1 MISWRALAACVLLTL
16 LASPAVAEHYALVV
30 TGASG
35 DARHAARFNTWRAS
49 LVLALVESLGYSRER
64 IVVLGE
70 ASGKDVGPATAD
82 GVVSAL
88 RGLAERTTAADT
100 LLVVLIG
107 HGTVFEGPDAR
118 FNLVGPD
125 LTAGQWATR
134 VAPVR
139 ARLVFVNT
147 AAGSYDFVRALARE
161 GRTVISATDT
171 SSQRYATVFPEF
183 FINGLVDAAADLDKD
198 SRVSVWEA
206 FAFASAGVTA
216 SFQGQGRLP
225 TERALIDDTGDGV
238 GREAVGEGRDGGRA
252 RLTFLQAGAAPRSD
266 DPETAMLIAQR
277 QSVADAIDR
286 LRLGRAEM
294 PVAEYDA
301 ELERLLL
308 ELARLDRDLRAQ
320 P

>member
-1 MISWRALAACVLLTL
+1 MLLAL
-16 LASPAVAEHYALVV
+16 LASPAAAEHHALVV

-35 DARHAARFNTWRAS
+35 DVRHAARFNTWRAS

-64 IVVLGE
+64 IVVLTE
-70 ASGKDVGPATAD
+70 ASGKDSGPATAD
-82 GVVSAL
+82 GVASAL
-88 RGLAERTTAADT
+88 RDLAQRTTADDT

-125 LTAGQWATR
+125 LTAAQWAAQI
-134 VAPVR
+134 APLR

-147 AAGSYDFVRALARE
+147 AAGSYEFVRTLARE

-171 SSQRYATVFPEF
+171 SSQRYVTVFPEY

-206 FAFASAGVTA
+206 FTFASAGVSA
-216 SFQGQGRLP
+216 WFKGEGRLP

-238 GREAVGEGRDGGRA
+238 GREASGEGRDGERA
-252 RLTFLQAGAAPRSD
+252 RLTFLQEDAAASSD
-266 DPETAMLIAQR
+266 DPASAKLLAQR
-277 QSVADAIDR
+277 QSVSDAIDR
-286 LRLGRAEM
+286 LRLRRAEM
-294 PVAEYDA
+294 PAAEYDA
-301 ELERLLL
+301 ELEKLLV
-308 ELARLDRDLRAQ
+308 ELARLDRELRTR